1 MSPSTQVMARMD
13 AVLGQ
18 VSASRAEL
26 DRHVDAAKAEIAART
41 QEISDSFQTIFDEV
55 RLHHNSCC

>member
-1 MSPSTQVMARMD
+1 MARMD